1 MLSVKVHLLDSCLQL
16 IEGTSNHLNTI
27 LADIFF
33 PAVEE
38 KIGQLEL
45 SVDSQIHVPNSPV
58 WPVPNV
64 DNSFTTSPYN
74 EILKRKPPSNQKLA
88 TPKKPKVVP
97 QPINRVTGPEIP
109 DSLVLNKASPD
120 SLINITP
127 NLTTGLKSFQCSI
140 CNYVTGQK
148 GTAKRHIELKHLPK
162 DTVFK
167 CQLCDYVA
175 HLKFNLKGH
184 YVSKHSLPEQAAKA
198 MLD

>member
-16 IEGTSNHLNTI
+16 IEGASNHLNTI
-27 LADIFF
+27 LADISF
-33 PAVEE
+33 PAIGD

-45 SVDSQIHVPNSPV
+45 NVDSQMNVPISPV

-64 DNSFTTSPYN
+64 GNSHYN
-74 EILKRKPPSNQKLA
+74 EIIRRKPPSNQKSA
-88 TPKKPKVVP
+88 APKKPKVVP
-97 QPINRVTGPEIP
+97 QPVNKVTGPEIP

-120 SLINITP
+120 SLINITQ

-162 DTVFK
+162 DTVFR